1 MPRRCFTAVL
11 CAAVLLAASGRIAG
25 QSAGPWSER
34 RSGLDAATPNTI
46 VFFGD
51 SLTAGYG
58 LSDPGR
64 EAYPALI
71 QIKIDAAG
79 LPWRVVNAGL
89 SGETTAGGLRRVN
102 WILRQPVGIFVLAL
116 GANDGLRGLA
126 PALIESNLRAIVAR
140 VRAARPNATILL
152 AGMRLPSN
160 YGDEYVRQFAAI
172 FTRVARDENL
182 KLIPFLLEGVGGH
195 PELNQAD
202 TIHPTAAGDA
212 LIASTVWRAIGP
224 LLTGGK

>member
-1 MPRRCFTAVL
+1 MARTAVQPGCGDAENHRL
-11 CAAVLLAASGRIAG
+11 FRRQSHRRI
-25 QSAGPWSER
+25 R
-34 RSGLDAATPNTI
+34 TP
-46 VFFGD
+46 
-51 SLTAGYG
+51 
-58 LSDPGR
+58 DPGR

-79 LPWRVVNAGL
+79 LPRRVVNAGL

-140 VRAARPNATILL
+140 VRAARPSATILL

-172 FTRVARDENL
+172 FARVARDENL